1 MNYLLIILLANI
13 FWLAY
18 CFFEGVR
25 EGMVQ
30 VYEENTRRDISIDY
44 RKIFK
49 IQAILFLTLM
59 AYITFRYID
68 FYAIPLV
75 ISYILLF
82 RYLTTLS
89 SDCTVKNIK
98 YATTKDTQKKYSNGM
113 IIGVSI
119 QILLIVVIIFT
130 RL

>member
-30 VYEENTRRDISIDY
+30 VYEENTRREISINY

-59 AYITFRYID
+59 AYITFKYID
-68 FYAIPLV
+68 FYAIPLI

-89 SDCTVKNIK
+89 SDCAVKNIK
-98 YATTKDTQKKYSNGM
+98 YSTTKYTQKKYINSM
-113 IIGVSI
+113 VIGISV
-119 QILLIVVIIFT
+119 QILLIVIIIFT
-130 RL
+130 KL